1 MTCIG
6 AWIYMTKL
14 LFSVV
19 GRLSTG
25 GKPAGAMAKH
35 SNNCIARMSGSHLFL
50 HQVLALLAKDLKTAW
65 RTREIFTAMFV
76 FAVVVV
82 VVFNFAIGADTEL
95 IRQVAAGVIWIAL
108 SFASVL
114 GLQRTGQMDSE
125 EDSLQGVLLALQERS
140 ALFVAKMLAQ
150 MLYLLVVVFCTLP
163 LCGLWFRID
172 FLACLGALGVVLTL
186 GLLGLSIVGTLFGM
200 LAMQTRACEV
210 MLPML
215 FLPVS
220 IPLTIAAVQATTQV
234 IDGKRLRDIA
244 DYLVLLGIFD
254 VVFLALA
261 LIVFDYI
268 VEE

>member
-1 MTCIG
+1 
-6 AWIYMTKL
+6 
-14 LFSVV
+14 
-19 GRLSTG
+19 
-25 GKPAGAMAKH
+25 MATP
-35 SNNCIARMSGSHLFL
+35 SNSCIARMSGSPRFL

-65 RTREIFTAMFV
+65 RTRAMFTAMFV

-95 IRQVAAGVIWIAL
+95 MRQVAAGVIWIAL

-114 GLQRTGQMDSE
+114 GLQRSGQLDSE
-125 EDSLQGVLLALQERS
+125 EDSLQGVLLALQDRS

-150 MLYLLVVVFCTLP
+150 LLYLLVVGGCTVP
-163 LCGLWFRID
+163 LCGLWFRLD
-172 FLACLGALGVVLTL
+172 LLACLGALCVALTL

-220 IPLTIAAVQATTQV
+220 IPVTIAAVQATTQV
-234 IDGKRLRDIA
+234 IDGKSLREVA
-244 DYLVLLGIFD
+244 DYLVVLGVFD
-254 VVFLALA
+254 VVFFALA